1 MFLSQCVRV
10 IFSHL
15 VSSKSETHSYGI
27 RGKAPRDFGHT
38 DLHTS
43 KSGTEDVLFLSNAFL
58 KLETSL

>member
-43 KSGTEDVLFLSNAFL
+43 KSGTEDVLFLSNAF
-58 KLETSL
+58 